1 MYFLATANEP
11 TIATT
16 SQLTGTSFMVIMVD
30 LDIPSTTNP
39 HTFLHWVQTDLTPST
54 AASAVAAAS
63 NATSATTQAFTLN
76 NTKGTAALVPY
87 TQPNPPAQNPL
98 SHRYTQ
104 VLVDTSALSA
114 TALATIQAAVQ
125 SKVGFDVATVLQN
138 AGLTANVVAGNSFNV
153 TNAGPA
159 TSGNA
164 NAGTGAGAGAAAAN
178 GTAAASPSTATQG
191 GGKKGQKGNKTRTG
205 AGAAQATGADGNGN
219 GNGKGKGS
227 GNAQATKSGGGGGNK
242 GNKPTST
249 ASAGASGL
257 PAATG
262 ATVNNNLTNSGAS
275 GRNGTGTVTT
285 SGAMSG
291 YGLGGL
297 VVTPVLAALL
307 GAVVYAL

>member
-54 AASAVAAAS
+54 AASAVSAAS
-63 NATSATTQAFTLN
+63 NATSATTQAFTLT

-164 NAGTGAGAGAAAAN
+164 NAGAGAAAAN

-297 VVTPVLAALL
+297 LVTPVLAALL

>member
-63 NATSATTQAFTLN
+63 NATSATTQAFTLT

-87 TQPNPPAQNPL
+87 TQPNPPTQNPL

-164 NAGTGAGAGAAAAN
+164 NAGAGAAAAN

-219 GNGKGKGS
+219 GNGNGKGKGS
-227 GNAQATKSGGGGGNK
+227 GNAQATKSGGGGGGNK

-285 SGAMSG
+285 SGAISG

-297 VVTPVLAALL
+297 LVTPVLAALL